1 MSERKSEVAVG
12 FAYFAGFI
20 MIMVGVFDLI
30 QGFAALFKKDF
41 YAATPN
47 YVFHFDVSTWGW
59 IHMAFGLLILLAGLG
74 VFTGAVWARTV
85 GVILAVIVAI
95 ENFAFIPIY
104 PVWSIVVIAACVTV
118 IWALT
123 AHGREL
129 TESGR

>member
-1 MSERKSEVAVG
+1 MSDAKKEWAVG
-12 FAYFAGFI
+12 FAYFAGFM

-41 YAATPN
+41 LAVTPN
-47 YVFHFDVSTWGW
+47 YVFHFNSSTWGW
-59 IHMAFGLLILLAGLG
+59 IHMLFGLVILLAGLG

-85 GVILAVIVAI
+85 GVILAVIVGI

-104 PVWSIVVIAACVTV
+104 PVWSIIVIAACVTV

-123 AHGREL
+123 AHGRDMVA
-129 TESGR
+129 